1 MGMLVDGVWSTEWY
15 DTKATKGAF
24 VRPSASFRNWITPDG
39 APGPS
44 GDGGFKAEAG
54 RYHLY
59 VSLACPW
66 ANRTLILR
74 KLKHLEE
81 IVSVDV
87 VHPHMLEHGW
97 EFREPFRDSL
107 YGSRY
112 LHELYTRADA
122 HYSGRVSVPLLWDR
136 ERETIVNNESADI
149 IRMFNSAFAAIAE
162 PSGDYYPES
171 RREEID
177 RLNDDIYE
185 HVNNGVY
192 RCGFATSQTAYEE
205 AFDALFDAL
214 DRLETRLAGQRYLTG
229 NQITE
234 ADWRLFTT
242 LIRFDAV
249 YHGHF
254 KCNQRRIADYTHLYG
269 YLRDL
274 YQQPGVAETVDF
286 DHIKQHY
293 YYSHDMINPTRIV
306 PKGPVQD
313 LWTAHGREQLEAEP

>member
-1 MGMLVDGVWSTEWY
+1 MGMLIDGAWSTEWY
-15 DTKATKGAF
+15 DTKSTKGAF
-24 VRPSASFRNWITPDG
+24 VRPSACFRNWITPDG

-44 GDGGFKAEAG
+44 GDGGFEAEPG

-74 KLKHLEE
+74 RLKHLEG

-87 VHPHMLEHGW
+87 VHPHMLENGW
-97 EFREPFRDSL
+97 EFRDSFRDSL
-107 YGSRY
+107 YGNRF

-122 HYSGRVSVPLLWDR
+122 HYSGRVSVPLLWDKKQ
-136 ERETIVNNESADI
+136 ESIVNNESADI

-162 PSGDYYPES
+162 PSQDYYPEPL
-171 RREEID
+171 REEID
-177 RLNDDIYE
+177 RLNAEIYE
-185 HVNNGVY
+185 QVNNGVY
-192 RCGFATSQTAYEE
+192 RCGFATSQEPYEK
-205 AFDALFDAL
+205 AFDALFGAL
-214 DRLETRLAGQRYLTG
+214 DRLEARLAGQRYLTG
-229 NQITE
+229 NRITE

-249 YHGHF
+249 YYGHF
-254 KCNQRRIADYTHLYG
+254 KCNLRRIADYPNLYG

-274 YQQPGVAETVDF
+274 YQQPGIAETVDF

-293 YYSHDMINPTRIV
+293 YYSHTMINPTRIV

-313 LWTAHGREQLEAEP
+313 LWTVHGREHLAKC